1 MTERSLSMSFRL
13 FTSTISFTMHQNVK
27 DSPTPSVN
35 NNGSAYG

>member
-1 MTERSLSMSFRL
+1 
-13 FTSTISFTMHQNVK
+13 MHQNVK